1 MTAEDDNQPEVGSRG
16 LTADLD
22 SSQPVYATPEEGFD
36 LLRAFTRI
44 RNPAIR
50 AALIE
55 FASQLASAGSN

>member
-1 MTAEDDNQPEVGSRG
+1 MASENDGRRKFETPPLTDDV
-16 LTADLD
+16 D
-22 SSQPVYATPEEGFD
+22 SSQPVYSTPEEGFD

-55 FASQLASAGSN
+55 LASRLASAGSD